1 MKASSFDALAGNAAL
16 EIERFA
22 AFDHPTRRFIA
33 YTMYFV
39 PGLVPPLVGQ
49 ELTGNQPVPFRL
61 SDKERLERLTA
72 YAPVLRLRECTAT
85 GRAGQRQRRL
95 LFADLLGMAR
105 VDLRWKRLTAMP
117 QFIFCYERL
126 VGPAWR
132 QLLVPCWNEAV
143 FQRKAKGAVQLPLD
157 RRLRDDAAVPH
168 LLESDDPPGYFP
180 TLADADRIGLP
191 LLGNL

>member
-1 MKASSFDALAGNAAL
+1 MKSRTIDTLAVNATL

-22 AFDHPTRRFIA
+22 AFDHQTRRFIA
-33 YTMYFV
+33 YAMYFV
-39 PGLVPPLVGQ
+39 PGLVPPLDQQ
-49 ELTGNQPVPFRL
+49 ELTGNQPVPFVV
-61 SDKERLERLTA
+61 SDKERLERRTS
-72 YAPVLRLRECTAT
+72 YAPLYRLRDCTAT
-85 GRAGQRQRRL
+85 GREGQRQRRL
-95 LFADLLGMAR
+95 LFGDLLGMAR
-105 VDLRWKRLTAMP
+105 VDLRWKRLTTLAA
-117 QFIFCYERL
+117 FIFCYERL
-126 VGPAWR
+126 AGPAWR

-168 LLESDDPPGYFP
+168 LLESDDPPAFFP